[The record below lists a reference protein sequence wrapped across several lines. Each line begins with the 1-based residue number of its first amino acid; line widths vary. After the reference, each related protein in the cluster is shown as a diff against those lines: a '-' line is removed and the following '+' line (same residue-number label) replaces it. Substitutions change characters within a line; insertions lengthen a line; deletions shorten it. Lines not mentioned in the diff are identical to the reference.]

1 MSDAKSVAID
11 TIRSEHR
18 SLAAVINNMKAVLQ
32 EVRSGRMAMD
42 YPLFWTMLHY
52 IDVFPNQFHHP
63 KEDDWLFA
71 KLKLRTHEADALIDE
86 LQTQH
91 QGEAA
96 LLSELRRWLGN
107 TEAGV
112 AGGMEG
118 FEAAVNNY
126 ANFTW
131 KHLRCEEHQ
140 LLPLA
145 QQVLDSEDWSQIAA
159 AFSENEDPLSGKQPA
174 SSVFNALFHSIVLKT
189 PAPLGLATGNC

>member
-42 YPLFWTMLHY
+42 YPLFWTMVHY
-52 IDVFPNQFHHP
+52 IDVFPNRFHHP

-86 LQTQH
+86 LQSQH
-91 QGEAA
+91 TGEAA
-96 LLSELRRWLGN
+96 VLGDIRRCLGN

-112 AGGMEG
+112 DGGLDA
-118 FEAAVNNY
+118 FEAAVNHY
-126 ANFTW
+126 AHFTW
-131 KHLRCEEHQ
+131 THLRCEEHD

-145 QQVLDSEDWSQIAA
+145 EKHLLDTDWADIAA

-174 SSVFNALFHSIVLKT
+174 SSVFNALFRAIVLKT
-189 PAPLGLATGNC
+189 PAPLGLA

>member
-1 MSDAKSVAID
+1 MSDHPSTAIG

-32 EVRSGRMAMD
+32 EVRAGRMVMD
-42 YPLFWTMLHY
+42 YPLFWSMVHY
-52 IDVFPNQFHHP
+52 IDVFPNRFHHP

-71 KLKLRTHEADALIDE
+71 RLKLRTSDANALIDE
-86 LQTQH
+86 LQAQH

-96 LLSELRRWLGN
+96 VLGELRRWLGN

-112 AGGMEG
+112 EGSFDG
-118 FEAAVNNY
+118 FEAAVNEY

-131 KHLRCEEHQ
+131 KHLRCEEHD

-145 QQVLDSEDWSQIAA
+145 EKHLLESDWADIAA
-159 AFSENEDPLSGKQPA
+159 AFAQNQDPLSGHPSDGQ
-174 SSVFNALFHSIVLKT
+174 VFNDLFRAIVLKT
-189 PAPLGLATGNC
+189 PAPLGLG